1 MSLKLYSPQGSD
13 LSPWREFE
21 TLSNRLGRLFEEGN
35 NPSNAWVPAVNVEET
50 ADHIVLTAEAPGL
63 TLEDLNVEIEN
74 NILTISGEK
83 REEREEG
90 HDNRRYHL
98 WERRYGSF
106 RRSFTLPRTVDSDSV
121 EARFDNGILTIQMP
135 KAAEAK
141 SRKIEVK
148 S

>member
-21 TLSNRLGRLFEEGN
+21 TLSNRLGRLFDEPN
-35 NPSNAWVPAVNVEET
+35 QSNAWVPAVNVEET
-50 ADHIVLTAEAPGL
+50 ADHIILTAEAPGL

-74 NILTISGEK
+74 NILTIAGEK
-83 REEREEG
+83 RETREEG
-90 HDNRRYHL
+90 KENRRYHL

-106 RRSFTLPRTVDSDSV
+106 RRSFTLPRTVDSDQV
-121 EARFDNGILTIQMP
+121 EARFENGILTIQMP

-141 SRKIEVK
+141 SRRIEVK